1 MAWDRGVSASR
12 RGRGRRGQVAEGGRC
27 LYVEG
32 NLVDVLVHQDRTA
45 ATSDENMVDESGFG
59 VEVDREM
66 HVASV
71 IHPVDD
77 IWDWESMRNLISEED
92 CMEVSNI
99 QVDDS

>member
-45 ATSDENMVDESGFG
+45 ATSDENMVDESGLLRTRRTG
-59 VEVDREM
+59 MTTRGGGGWPEAAAR
-66 HVASV
+66 S
-71 IHPVDD
+71 P
-77 IWDWESMRNLISEED
+77 
-92 CMEVSNI
+92 
-99 QVDDS
+99 

>member
-1 MAWDRGVSASR
+1 MV
-12 RGRGRRGQVAEGGRC
+12 GRRASWIWSN
-27 LYVEG
+27 LLEG
-32 NLVDVLVHQDRTA
+32 NELLLK
-45 ATSDENMVDESGFG
+45 
-59 VEVDREM
+59 EVDREM